1 VSSLCGSLARAV
13 GSRGPAPD
21 PLPRLSAWQAGS
33 GAVIVLTRLPAPR
46 RSVMRI
52 SVAMRTF
59 LWFSGGSW
67 QIMLSPAKSSLPGS
81 GAPIRDRL
89 RDKVAWRLRVN

>member
-1 VSSLCGSLARAV
+1 
-13 GSRGPAPD
+13 
-21 PLPRLSAWQAGS
+21 
-33 GAVIVLTRLPAPR
+33 
-46 RSVMRI
+46 MRI
-52 SVAMRTF
+52 SVGMRTF